1 MPTTSGFKRQERAI
15 TYRTGST
22 IAVEVV
28 AAGTA
33 AATELVVAWVGA
45 IAMDGRIGLASVV
58 GIWIRMGRLT
68 PTSTAEVAGKI
79 EFPVGF

>member
-1 MPTTSGFKRQERAI
+1 MI
-15 TYRTGST
+15 TFRTGST

-28 AAGTA
+28 VAATA
-33 AATELVVAWVGA
+33 AAAELVVAGVGA
-45 IAMDGRIGLASVV
+45 IAMDGWIGLAGVV

-79 EFPVGF
+79 EFPVSF